1 MLAVMPAVSD
11 IALAFDP
18 VSRRCDVVVA
28 DGDLVLDATPRT
40 PMLMSLGLDRRAEPD
55 DALPDG
61 VPDEAAPAHLDL
73 RRGWAGDALDGA
85 GRRTGSRLWLLNREK
100 QTESTRARA
109 ETYAAQALQWLA
121 DERGFAPGVSA
132 SWLRRGVLL
141 LEADAG
147 NARVAVPLGGAA

>member
-1 MLAVMPAVSD
+1 MSAMPAVWD

-18 VSRRCDVVVA
+18 KARRCDVVVA
-28 DGDLVLDATPRT
+28 GGDLVLDATPLT

-61 VPDEAAPAHLDL
+61 VPDTSAPAHFDL
-73 RRGWAGDALDGA
+73 RRGWAGDALDRE

-100 QTESTRARA
+100 QTEGTRARA
-109 ETYAAQALQWLA
+109 EGYAAQALAWLGA
-121 DERGFAPGVSA
+121 ERGYAPAVAA

-147 NARVAVPLGGAA
+147 NARVEIPLAGAAA